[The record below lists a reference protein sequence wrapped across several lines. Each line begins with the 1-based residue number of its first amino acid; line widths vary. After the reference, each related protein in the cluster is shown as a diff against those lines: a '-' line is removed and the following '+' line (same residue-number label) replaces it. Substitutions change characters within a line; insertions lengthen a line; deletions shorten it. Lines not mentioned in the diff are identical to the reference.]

1 MSKLRNP
8 IKNILNQTFP
18 DREQKREDSFRGEA
32 GPAAGGGGGQTAE
45 FQLKYRP
52 HYSHGNFPTFFKRGS
67 WQGPGVRT
75 NGECRRKQGPRAE
88 GRVCRTTGIKLSIS
102 RFTQSSATNKS
113 FNQAVAIAAVG
124 VKVLVWNININA
136 PRDVLLC

>member
-32 GPAAGGGGGQTAE
+32 GAAAGGGGGQTAE

-75 NGECRRKQGPRAE
+75 NGECRRKQGPRAD
-88 GRVCRTTGIKLSIS
+88 C
-102 RFTQSSATNKS
+102 
-113 FNQAVAIAAVG
+113 VG
-124 VKVLVWNININA
+124 QRESNYLFLDSLNHQLQIN
-136 PRDVLLC
+136 LLTKQWQ

>member
-1 MSKLRNP
+1 MFLKCGSFSISSDSLYEYYVVSMSKLRNP

-32 GPAAGGGGGQTAE
+32 GPAGGGGGGQTAE

-67 WQGPGVRT
+67 
-75 NGECRRKQGPRAE
+75 
-88 GRVCRTTGIKLSIS
+88 
-102 RFTQSSATNKS
+102 
-113 FNQAVAIAAVG
+113 
-124 VKVLVWNININA
+124 
-136 PRDVLLC
+136 